1 MARTYNIPIFDIS
14 VDEDGLGL
22 FGLSFV
28 DNPAIQVELH
38 AFKAEDKQKIYF
50 SSHEKREVVSPVLIP
65 NQLIIR
71 EADGIPYY
79 MRACEDTIKKIY
91 EKYMLSGNWNN
102 FTYMHENMEL
112 DMSERKQDG
121 IYLQRLWIIED
132 ERTDDANT
140 KYGFDLPKGT
150 LMMKA
155 KVMNRQIWNEI
166 KEGKLRGISLEAFFD
181 KISTNKAL
189 QITYSKMKTNLELFQ
204 KFIAFLN
211 EVSVEA
217 EDIAAEAKKDETNSG
232 EIELKYYLD
241 DEHYFVV
248 DGEGFVRDENGE
260 KIEQGSYKL
269 ADGNVFTV
277 DESGKFVSTEAI
289 AEADDEDKVEAPI
302 AETFEEKEEDEED
315 KKDVEEPKGEDG
327 NDGSESNDE
336 DVPVDGDEDGEV
348 PAEEDDK
355 RVSDDD
361 EKLEEELPVDEE
373 PEEKPLVNALP
384 YEIDGVEYL
393 LPAEVI
399 EYIESLKTSK
409 IEVEEK
415 LTKMSEQTPSASPI
429 GTVVKT
435 ANDESDINS
444 RISALSMFKGFRNR
458 N

>member
-1 MARTYNIPIFDIS
+1 
-14 VDEDGLGL
+14 
-22 FGLSFV
+22 
-28 DNPAIQVELH
+28 
-38 AFKAEDKQKIYF
+38 
-50 SSHEKREVVSPVLIP
+50 
-65 NQLIIR
+65 
-71 EADGIPYY
+71 
-79 MRACEDTIKKIY
+79 
-91 EKYMLSGNWNN
+91 
-102 FTYMHENMEL
+102 
-112 DMSERKQDG
+112 
-121 IYLQRLWIIED
+121 
-132 ERTDDANT
+132 
-140 KYGFDLPKGT
+140 
-150 LMMKA
+150 
-155 KVMNRQIWNEI
+155 
-166 KEGKLRGISLEAFFD
+166 
-181 KISTNKAL
+181 
-189 QITYSKMKTNLELFQ
+189 MKTNLELFQ

-232 EIELKYYLD
+232 DIELKYYLD

-277 DESGKFVSTEAI
+277 DENGKFVSTEAI
-289 AEADDEDKVEAPI
+289 ADADDEDKVEAPI

-327 NDGSESNDE
+327 NDADKSDDE
-336 DVPVDGDEDGEV
+336 DVPVDNDENGEV

-361 EKLEEELPVDEE
+361 EKLEEELPIEEE
-373 PEEKPLVNALP
+373 PKEEEKPLVNALP

-399 EYIESLKTSK
+399 EYIESLKASK